1 LQQVGPPSG
10 RHGAGPAALSQPAP
24 RPPAARHQVPRRR
37 RRTLAS
43 LRRWIALLL
52 IATSIGALSFW
63 RASDIATLARLV
75 PDHIEHA
82 LIQAGFGV
90 DEVSVTGHR
99 FTADSDIFDAL
110 DLPNVKTMIALD
122 PSRVQAR
129 LQRLPW
135 VASAT
140 ISRIYPGRAHVQ
152 VTEREAFALWVRET
166 NAMLIDS
173 AGRTLSAVNPDDAP
187 SLPRIAGEGA
197 PDAAPALL
205 ATLAHFPAIASRL
218 ILSQRVTSRR
228 WALVLTNGVQL
239 ELPSEGEATA
249 LADLLKD
256 EAGLALLTRAN
267 IVIDLRSRS
276 QIAWRTVGAS

>member
-1 LQQVGPPSG
+1 M
-10 RHGAGPAALSQPAP
+10 
-24 RPPAARHQVPRRR
+24 
-37 RRTLAS
+37 LAS
-43 LRRWIALLL
+43 LRRWIVPFV
-52 IATSIGALSFW
+52 IAASIGALGFW
-63 RASDIATLARLV
+63 RAADIAELARAA
-75 PDHIEHA
+75 PHTIELA
-82 LIQAGFGV
+82 LIQAGFGI

-110 DLPNVKTMIALD
+110 DLANVKTMPALD
-122 PSRVQAR
+122 PTRVQAR

-140 ISRIYPGRAHVQ
+140 ISRIYPSRAHVH
-152 VTEREAFALWVRET
+152 VTEREAVALWVRDT

-173 AGRTLSAVNPDDAP
+173 AGRTLSVIPPDDAP

-197 PDAAPALL
+197 PEAAPALF
-205 ATLAHFPAIASRL
+205 ATLAHFPVVASRL
-218 ILSQRVTSRR
+218 TLSQRVTSRR
-228 WALVLTNGVQL
+228 WTLHLTDGVQL

-256 EAGLALLTRAN
+256 DAGLALLARAN

-276 QIAWRTVGAS
+276 QIAWRTMGAG

>member
-1 LQQVGPPSG
+1 LQQVGAPSG
-10 RHGAGPAALSQPAP
+10 RHGAGLSALSQPAS
-24 RPPAARHQVPRRR
+24 RPPLPRRR
-37 RRTLAS
+37 TVPS
-43 LRRWIALLL
+43 LRRWIVLCVL
-52 IATSIGALSFW
+52 ATCIGACGIW
-63 RASDIATLARLV
+63 RANDIATIARLA
-75 PDHIEHA
+75 PDHIEYA
-82 LIQAGFGV
+82 LIQTGFGI

-110 DLPNVKTMIALD
+110 DLPNVKTMVALD
-122 PSRVQAR
+122 PARVQAR

-197 PDAAPALL
+197 PEAAPALL
-205 ATLAHFPAIASRL
+205 ATLAHFPAVLSRL
-218 ILSQRVTSRR
+218 TLSQRVTARR
-228 WALVLTNGVQL
+228 WALQLTHGVQL

-256 EAGLALLTRAN
+256 EAGLALLARPN

-276 QIAWRTVGAS
+276 QIAWRIAGAS